1 EMNYR
6 SVPEILEVANAAIAA
21 NVQQFRKHL
30 SATRESKT
38 LRPALVA
45 LNDGSEQAQFVA
57 QRILELRDE
66 NIDLNDIAVLY
77 RAHYHA
83 LELQL
88 ELSRRGIPYV
98 ITSGIRFFEQAHI
111 KDVTSFIRFV
121 ANPRDEVAFNRMV
134 KLLPGIGNRT
144 AENLWQKWESG
155 LVAAGVDRGFDKAA
169 SSATA
174 SSAGV
179 GAPNYSSYS
188 FGERLLAM
196 NVPAKSKKMW
206 TQLAHTL
213 DEIAPRGEPNPPSE

>member
-1 EMNYR
+1 
-6 SVPEILEVANAAIAA
+6 
-21 NVQQFRKHL
+21 
-30 SATRESKT
+30 
-38 LRPALVA
+38 
-45 LNDGSEQAQFVA
+45 
-57 QRILELRDE
+57 
-66 NIDLNDIAVLY
+66 LNDIAVLY

-88 ELSRRGIPYV
+88 ELSRRGIPYQ

-144 AENLWQKWESG
+144 AENLWQAWE
-155 LVAAGVDRGFDKAA
+155 A
-169 SSATA
+169 SITESKH
-174 SSAGV
+174 
-179 GAPNYSSYS
+179 N

-206 TQLAHTL
+206 TQVAHTL
-213 DEIAPRGEPNPPSE
+213 DEIAPGGEPNPPSE